1 MHLCQCQTGKLTETM
16 WPLSDSNEKAWTN
29 GDTTGSVPQ
38 ATRPGTLPVP
48 GTSTDAEKVGLHGTQ
63 GEAGPQ

>member
-1 MHLCQCQTGKLTETM
+1 M
-16 WPLSDSNEKAWTN
+16 WPLSASNEKGWTD

-38 ATRPGTLPVP
+38 ATRPGTPPVP